1 MICWEKGYSLAR
13 SGGIDMLIIDEFN
26 AAYRCGLLD
35 RTSAERFLTE
45 KPGTVELVLTGR
57 GPAEIFLDA
66 ADYVSEINCVKH
78 PYTHGIAARR
88 GIEF

>member
-1 MICWEKGYSLAR
+1 MHQSILHLEAFADSQSAG
-13 SGGIDMLIIDEFN
+13 
-26 AAYRCGLLD
+26 AY

>member
-1 MICWEKGYSLAR
+1 
-13 SGGIDMLIIDEFN
+13 MLIIDDSM
-26 AAYRCGLLD
+26 RRTGCGLLD